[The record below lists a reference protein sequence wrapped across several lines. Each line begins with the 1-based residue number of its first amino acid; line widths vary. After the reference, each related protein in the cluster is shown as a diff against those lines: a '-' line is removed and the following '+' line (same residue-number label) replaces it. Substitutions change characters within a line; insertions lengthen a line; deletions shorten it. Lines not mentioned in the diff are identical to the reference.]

1 MGEDRELLWKCELE
15 RRLCSK
21 RISVFGLG
29 YVGSVS
35 AACLSRDGHDVIGVD
50 LNQAKVDLI
59 QQGRSPIVEP
69 GLSELI
75 AAGRAQGTLQAWTCA
90 KNAVLE
96 TDISFVCVGTP
107 SHADGSLNL
116 SQVKR
121 TCEDIGDALRVKQG
135 FHIVVVRST
144 MLPGTM
150 RAIVVPTLEK
160 VSGKRAGI
168 EFGVCIN
175 PEFLREATAIFDYDN
190 PPKIVIGANDDRT
203 ANIVATLFEHLPA
216 AIIKATVE
224 IAEMAKYTDNLWHA
238 IKVDF
243 GNEIGAI
250 CKVAGIDSHQVMD
263 IFLQDTKLNLSPCY
277 LRPGFAFGGS
287 CLPKDVRA
295 LSLYA
300 KKMQLE
306 LPLLNS
312 VIASNQAHIIRALQ
326 LIEAHGHREVG
337 VLGISFKANTD
348 DLRESPMITV
358 VGRLLECGYDVSVF
372 DPNVNHATIH
382 GGNRDYILKVIPHIF
397 DLLTTDVD
405 GLLERSRTLVVGN
418 QDITFKQILKNIKP
432 HHAVVDLVR
441 LAHHSVGMPSYS
453 GLCW

>member
-1 MGEDRELLWKCELE
+1 MRASRANPIG
-15 RRLCSK
+15 RRLM

-29 YVGSVS
+29 YVGSVT

-59 QQGRSPIVEP
+59 QRGRSPVVEP
-69 GLSELI
+69 GLPELI
-75 AAGRAQGTLQAWTCA
+75 AAGRAKGNLQARTCA
-90 KNAVLE
+90 RSAVLE
-96 TDISFVCVGTP
+96 TDISFICVGTP
-107 SHADGSLNL
+107 SHTDGSLNL
-116 SQVKR
+116 SYVDR
-121 TCEDIGDALRVKQG
+121 TCEQIGAALRAKQG

-150 RAIVVPTLEK
+150 RTIVVPTLEK
-160 VSGKRAGI
+160 VSGRRACLD
-168 EFGVCIN
+168 FGVCIN

-203 ANIVATLFEHLPA
+203 ADTVARLFEHLPA
-216 AIIKATVE
+216 AMIKAPVE
-224 IAEMAKYTDNLWHA
+224 VAEMVKYTDNVWHA

-263 IFLQDTKLNLSPCY
+263 IFLQDTKLNLSPYY

-295 LSLYA
+295 LSHYA

-306 LPLLNS
+306 LPLLSN
-312 VIASNQAHIIRALQ
+312 VITSNEAHITRSLQ
-326 LIEAHGHREVG
+326 LIEPQGHREVG

-348 DLRESPMITV
+348 DLRESPMISV
-358 VGRLLECGYDVSVF
+358 IERLLKCDYDVSVF

-382 GGNRDYILKVIPHIF
+382 GGNKDYIAKVLPHIF

-405 GLLERSRTLVVGN
+405 GLLARSRTLVVGN
-418 QDITFKQILKNIKP
+418 EDISFKRVLSNVKP

-441 LAHHSVGMPSYS
+441 LAHPHDDIPSYP